1 MTDRLICG
9 HFVLVQPLRDGN
21 GAVFK
26 SLTELVEGAEFH
38 SWLEAA
44 PHDREAVL
52 RRLTPRGGNA
62 EVLIDCEPRFCCNCS
77 RRKVDWVLRL
87 LDPAEQRD
95 LIDHE
100 GRADVNCHFC
110 AASYTFSKS
119 ELEMMLGQ
127 GQSGHA

>member
-9 HFVLVQPLRDGN
+9 HFELAQPLYDGN

-62 EVLIDCEPRFCCNCS
+62 EVLIDCEQRFSCNCS

-100 GRADVNCHFC
+100 GRADVNCHLC
-110 AASYTFSKS
+110 AESYTFSRS

>member
-62 EVLIDCEPRFCCNCS
+62 EVLIDCEPRFCRNCS